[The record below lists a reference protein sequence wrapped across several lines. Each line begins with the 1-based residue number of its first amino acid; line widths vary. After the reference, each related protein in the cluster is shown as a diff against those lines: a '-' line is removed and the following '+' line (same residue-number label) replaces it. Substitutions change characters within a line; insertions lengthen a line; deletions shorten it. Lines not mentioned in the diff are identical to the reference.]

1 MSTRSGS
8 RSRWVAMGATLAVV
22 LGAGGVLTSAAGST
36 GASSFVPITPCRLID
51 TRPAPETVGP
61 RGAPLGPL
69 TTFTASVWGQN
80 GNCTVPA
87 GATGVSLNVVV
98 VFPTAASFLTVF
110 PTDQNRPLAAS
121 MNWVAGQAPTAN
133 AVTAALSGDGKLS
146 FYNLAGNVDLV
157 IDVVGFYEP
166 SSSGPAGPQGP
177 AGVAGLAGV
186 AGPVGPQGT
195 NASDAAGVL
204 WVAKNGTG
212 AYATVKAALDAIG
225 TTLPAATSTNRYL
238 VKVGPGTFDEPT
250 GIDLKSFVSIEG
262 SGPGITIIRSPGTA
276 TDRTTVRGTGTL
288 TSVEIR
294 QLTIE
299 NTAVGGANGTA
310 VSAVRLT
317 SATGTVVIRG
327 IAALVGNNPGF
338 LAYAVQTVDSS
349 VSVIDSTLSTGSA
362 GDGYALRAEGTSD
375 VRIDGSQLNGNASIG
390 TFNSSRVVATSATLG
405 GSPSSVVNFGS
416 SLVRVIGSTLTGS
429 VGGSTVCAAS
439 FRAVTLA
446 TLAPN
451 CA

>member
-1 MSTRSGS
+1 M
-8 RSRWVAMGATLAVV
+8 
-22 LGAGGVLTSAAGST
+22 
-36 GASSFVPITPCRLID
+36 
-51 TRPAPETVGP
+51 
-61 RGAPLGPL
+61 
-69 TTFTASVWGQN
+69 
-80 GNCTVPA
+80 
-87 GATGVSLNVVV
+87 
-98 VFPTAASFLTVF
+98 
-110 PTDQNRPLAAS
+110 
-121 MNWVAGQAPTAN
+121 
-133 AVTAALSGDGKLS
+133 
-146 FYNLAGNVDLV
+146 
-157 IDVVGFYEP
+157 
-166 SSSGPAGPQGP
+166 
-177 AGVAGLAGV
+177 